1 MHSKS
6 TVERAYLSK
15 AAPLILAIIA
25 TAALAHR
32 EASAQSE
39 PRTQDTTATS
49 SPINASP
56 APIKVLHTPASGREI
71 PALGSMM
78 RITLELTN
86 TYDIETKVRLVGS
99 KDGRFIDIA
108 FPQGALNNAD
118 RPTFNIDIPS
128 PIAAMSYQF
137 IVHQKDGTLT
147 STPKYLIKRDCL
159 QTFAVDVPE
168 SDQSAAYKREVGLL
182 VAKAKSLERD
192 TASLEASLKL
202 LEDMKTSLAK

>member
-1 MHSKS
+1 
-6 TVERAYLSK
+6 
-15 AAPLILAIIA
+15 
-25 TAALAHR
+25 
-32 EASAQSE
+32 
-39 PRTQDTTATS
+39 
-49 SPINASP
+49 
-56 APIKVLHTPASGREI
+56 
-71 PALGSMM
+71 M